1 MPPQAHWSPTAI
13 AFAQH
18 QFSHVANFWKQGRQA
33 SFRLEAL
40 PGGKAEINLT
50 FQLPNAS
57 EVIPPPFHVSP
68 VPAPQ
73 RPIPPLFPKG
83 RFPQQSS
90 HSPPKVISRREKK
103 NYRHSVLHQAALAA
117 PSLPPPKSGSL
128 RQAAEACVQHLQAKA
143 LQVSAQSVKK
153 RPLSTSPTAL
163 LSPSNQSPL
172 AQRIRSDIKICESEI
187 ESPEK
192 ELLRSS
198 PCPEK
203 SPCPMSPYSKGFPS
217 PAPLVFTPSKVQ
229 CSNCDGDMTHDH
241 QCGVLEPESV
251 VEEHPPPLPLCH
263 YCCHLGSG
271 DNPIHY
277 YLQCLCPDKVC
288 SCKCYCNEKQLEHRK
303 LHYPEGFSGPM
314 VPVDPEDRPQ
324 AKIVA
329 EKRIRQWPIWP
340 CEGCVEPP

>member
-1 MPPQAHWSPTAI
+1 MKQPVSLCGCRKGSLYPRLIIYNAPSSSLVPTAH

-18 QFSHVANFWKQGRQA
+18 QFSHVANFWKQGRHA

-73 RPIPPLFPKG
+73 RPKPPLFPKG
-83 RFPQQSS
+83 RYPQKPTT
-90 HSPPKVISRREKK
+90 SPPKVVSRKEKK
-103 NYRHSVLHQAALAA
+103 DYRHSVLHQAALAA
-117 PSLPPPKSGSL
+117 PSLPPPKSSSL
-128 RQAAEACVQHLQAKA
+128 RHAAHACVQHLQAKA
-143 LQVSAQSVKK
+143 LQVNAQSVKK
-153 RPLSTSPTAL
+153 RPLSNSPAAL
-163 LSPSNQSPL
+163 LSPSNLSPL
-172 AQRIRSDIKICESEI
+172 AQRIRSDIQIGESEV
-187 ESPEK
+187 ESPER

-241 QCGVLEPESV
+241 QCGV
-251 VEEHPPPLPLCH
+251 
-263 YCCHLGSG
+263 
-271 DNPIHY
+271 
-277 YLQCLCPDKVC
+277 Q
-288 SCKCYCNEKQLEHRK
+288 
-303 LHYPEGFSGPM
+303 
-314 VPVDPEDRPQ
+314 
-324 AKIVA
+324 
-329 EKRIRQWPIWP
+329 
-340 CEGCVEPP
+340 